1 MPAANKTAK
10 KIYKIRKYQQE
21 LLDNR
26 ATLAHLYQQKPTPEI
41 KEEAKTL
48 SERQRFLK
56 REIAFMSRK
65 YNVPLF
71 ERKANLRLVKHG
83 VSSRQARMQQQLSK
97 LRNIKD
103 KEQQEKL
110 IIDKIYLRNQSTQLN
125 HLNTSFID
133 KITDCNTKNIE
144 YWSILGEKLIGDA
157 IVGSLAKNI
166 PVAIGE
172 AKLKQLNRL
181 SEQQVVL
188 FFKKLANE
196 LHFNQNLREKYH
208 YIKEVVKYLYSG
220 LSRDNRDKALCEFLK
235 YKETKNY
242 QILLDI

>member
-1 MPAANKTAK
+1 MPAANKIAK

-21 LLDNR
+21 LLNNR
-26 ATLAHLYQQKPTPEI
+26 ATLANLYQQKPTPEI
-41 KEEAKTL
+41 KEKAKTL

-56 REIAFMSRK
+56 KEIAFMSRK

-71 ERKANLRLVKHG
+71 ERKANLRLAKHG
-83 VSSRQARMQQQLSK
+83 VSSRQSRMQQRLSK

-110 IIDKIYLRNQSTQLN
+110 IIDKIYLRNQSAQLN

>member
-1 MPAANKTAK
+1 MPAANKIAK

-26 ATLAHLYQQKPTPEI
+26 ATLAYLYQQKPTPEI
-41 KEEAKTL
+41 KEKAKIL

-56 REIAFMSRK
+56 KEIAFLSRK
-65 YNVPLF
+65 YNVLLF

-83 VSSRQARMQQQLSK
+83 VSSRQARMQQRLSK
-97 LRNIKD
+97 LRNIKN

-125 HLNTSFID
+125 HLNASFID
-133 KITDCNTKNIE
+133 EITDCNTKNIE

-188 FFKKLANE
+188 FFKKLTNE

-208 YIKEVVKYLYSG
+208 YIKEVVKYLYNG